1 MTDTQDKIRLSD
13 IALRKEKKTSFFV
26 ENQFP
31 AIYRE
36 DGRELIELVES
47 YYRFL
52 EENESQSVYNIR
64 RIYEYRNIDTTLD
77 RMLVFFK
84 NKFLNGLFF
93 EEDTRFIVKNI
104 LDLYRR
110 KGSKE
115 GIELFFKLFFDT
127 EVAVFFP
134 SEDIFK
140 PSTSAWKTGSFIQLF
155 STNDRELFSGIVNRK
170 IFGDKS
176 NAEAFVDNVYFVKV
190 RGAYV
195 PVIFLS
201 DVRGEFVKFDTIYS
215 LEPRVTY
222 GVVYGSMRSVEISDV
237 GSSGNSV
244 GDNVDIV
251 SDTGTGGKGRV
262 SKVTENL
269 SKEIQFVVQDG
280 NYGYTT
286 SNTDILVSSQNAFFS
301 DQEGA
306 EFIVNERVKQV
317 KNANTNI
324 EVFGTVIGTRS
335 DSIGI
340 LVDEPQDVS
349 YFFESSIEIETISRE
364 ENISK
369 MPLFVTDKN
378 STASAEI
385 GTIKNT
391 ETITIV
397 VDLLENY
404 LNVPLDS
411 INYSA
416 IPPALLEMSGTRVN
430 SVIPTLS
437 TPLNEAFVP
446 ETFTI
451 GEIDTLKNIDPGFD
465 HVSDVFVLARENL
478 LRRFNLL
485 DQILNV
491 SIPTGVVL
499 FEGDILTQ
507 QKQILNFEGDLVTVQ
522 AKGRIVKSAGNNITV
537 KHLSF
542 ESFVTDEPI
551 FKEGSTIPITANSRQ
566 RDFTSRPLGLNA
578 SIRGNVETV
587 TGRIQEIEVI
597 DSGIGYE
604 DGSIVNIFNT
614 TKESS
619 GVADVT
625 GIAITQRQGIT
636 EGRWSSFISH
646 PNQEKVIQ
654 DSFFFQD
661 YSYEI
666 TTDIESAGYEDEYR
680 ELIHPTGLKL
690 FTKFGKIDVININV
704 DILEPKITRFKI
716 VDDATELLS
725 EQQDTILAE
734 NGFSYLLNTIV
745 EED

>member
-1 MTDTQDKIRLSD
+1 MTETQNETRLANL
-13 IALRKEKKTSFFV
+13 ALRKEKKTSFFV

-36 DGRELIELVES
+36 NGRELIELVKS

-52 EENESQSVYNIR
+52 EENEAQSVYNIR

-127 EVAVFFP
+127 EASVFFP

-140 PSTSAWKTGSFIQLF
+140 PSSSAWKTGSFIQLF
-155 STNDRELFSGIVNRK
+155 ATNNKELFSDIVNRK

-176 NAEAFVDNVYFVKV
+176 NAEAFVDNVYFVNV

-201 DVRGEFVKFDTIYS
+201 DVRGEFIRFDTIYS
-215 LEPRVTY
+215 LDPRTTY
-222 GVVYGSMRSVEISDV
+222 GRVYGSLRTVEIDDV
-237 GSSGNSV
+237 GSAGNSV
-244 GDNVDIV
+244 GDIV
-251 SDTGTGGKGRV
+251 NITSNTGTGAKGRV
-262 SKVTENL
+262 TKVTENL
-269 SKEIQFVVQDG
+269 SGEIQFVVQDG

-301 DQEGA
+301 EQEGSD
-306 EFIVNERVKQV
+306 FIVNERVKQV
-317 KNANTNI
+317 KDANT
-324 EVFGTVIGTRS
+324 EVFGIVLGTTS

-340 LVDEPQDVS
+340 LVDEPQDTE
-349 YFFESSIEIETISRE
+349 YAFEDGIQIETVSREDNISRV
-364 ENISK
+364 
-369 MPLFVTDKN
+369 PLFVTRKN

-385 GTIKNT
+385 GSIKNT
-391 ETITIV
+391 ETITIIT
-397 VDLLENY
+397 DLIENY
-404 LNVPLDS
+404 LNVSLNS
-411 INYSA
+411 NNYSA

-437 TPLNEAFVP
+437 TSLNDAFVP

-451 GEIDTLKNIDPGFD
+451 GEIDTLTNINPGFD

-491 SIPTGVVL
+491 SIPSGVIL

-507 QKQILNFEGDLVTVQ
+507 QKQIENFEGDTVTVQ
-522 AKGRIVKSAGNNITV
+522 VKGKIVKSQGNNITV
-537 KHLSF
+537 KQLTF
-542 ESFVTDEPI
+542 ESFITDEPV
-551 FKEGSTIPITANSRQ
+551 FKENNNIPITVNSRQ

-578 SIRGNVETV
+578 ILRGDVETV
-587 TGRIQEIEVI
+587 TGRIQEIEII

-604 DGSIVNIFNT
+604 DGSSVDIFNIT
-614 TKESS
+614 RESS
-619 GVADVT
+619 NGVDVT
-625 GIAITQRQGIT
+625 GIARTQNQGIT
-636 EGRWSSFISH
+636 EGRWRSFFSH
-646 PNQEKVIQ
+646 PNQEKVLQ

-666 TTDIESAGYEDEYR
+666 TTDVESAGYEDEYR
-680 ELIHPTGLKL
+680 ELIHPAGLKL
-690 FTKFGKIDVININV
+690 FTKFGKIDVINITV

-734 NGFSYLLNTIV
+734 NGFLYLLNTIV